1 MIGAERQSRVAIVT
15 GGSRGLGRA
24 IATRVAGDGFA
35 VIVNYRREEEAAAA
49 TVGSIIAAGGRA
61 AEVQGD
67 VARPDDVKALF
78 DRAEAMFGG
87 VDVVVNCAGIMT
99 VKPLADYDLSA
110 FDAMVSTNVRGTFL
124 VSQQAARRVRPGGAI
139 INMST
144 SAERQA
150 MPGYGPYAMT
160 KGAVEGLTMVLAR
173 EMKGRN
179 ITVNAIA
186 PGPTATD
193 GFLNGKSTELVA
205 RIADLN
211 PFGRIAEP
219 LEIAEIVA
227 FLIGTGRWINGQV
240 IFANGGMN

>member
-1 MIGAERQSRVAIVT
+1 MIAAEHQRRVAVVT

-24 IATRVAGDGFA
+24 IASRVASDGFA
-35 VIVNYRREEEAAAA
+35 VIVNYRRDEEAAAA
-49 TVGSIIAAGGRA
+49 TVGSIVAAGGTA
-61 AEVQGD
+61 AEVQAD
-67 VARPDDVKALF
+67 VARADDVNALF

-99 VKPLADYDLSA
+99 VKPLADYELSA

-124 VSQQAARRVRPGGAI
+124 VSQQAARRIRSGGAI

-193 GFLNGKSTELVA
+193 GFLNGKSAELVA